1 MKTMNELKVK
11 LHKATTLSEK
21 IAIRIEMIE
30 LNRLTR
36 NPDNSVIS
44 PITEFLNNIYTNRP
58 FLHEGAFVLD

>member
-11 LHKATTLSEK
+11 LQKATTLSEK

-44 PITEFLNNIYTNRP
+44 PITELLSNIYTNRP
-58 FLHEGAFVLD
+58 FLQERAFVLD